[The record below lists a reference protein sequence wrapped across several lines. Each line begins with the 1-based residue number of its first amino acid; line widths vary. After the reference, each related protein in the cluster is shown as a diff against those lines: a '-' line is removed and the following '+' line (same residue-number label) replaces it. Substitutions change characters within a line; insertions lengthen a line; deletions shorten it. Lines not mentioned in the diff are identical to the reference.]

1 MKCQSKTILKQKAV
15 EGGGFAISFEEVSD
29 DNHLTAKLIISL
41 LPITMLAKSR
51 LVIVA
56 YAFVKLRA
64 ISNSVVAFQRVAK
77 SEGFSRPRNPI
88 TPFIFRAVSFSA

>member
-1 MKCQSKTILKQKAV
+1 
-15 EGGGFAISFEEVSD
+15 
-29 DNHLTAKLIISL
+29 
-41 LPITMLAKSR
+41 MLAKSR